1 MSKLIFQG
9 KLALQQRVLPAYRQ
23 PFFDRL
29 AGACEGGL
37 SVFTGEPRPEES
49 IQTAGDLAVAQW
61 EKGDNVHL
69 LRGSLYLCY
78 QRGLKRW
85 LQKINPDA
93 LIMEANPRYLSNR
106 RAVDWMHSNDRPVVG
121 WGLGAPAVKG
131 RSSGYRQGYRQRFLD
146 RFDALIAYSTKGA
159 DEYAELG
166 YPSERIFVAPNAV
179 VRPPSTPIKH
189 QPAKK
194 RPGRVLFVGRLQR
207 RKRVDLLLQACAR
220 LESTPEVII
229 VGDGPARE
237 EFEVIAREVY
247 PSAQFVGSKFGS
259 DLEQYFAYADLFCL
273 PGTGGLAV
281 QEAMAAALPVI
292 VAEGDGTQRDLVSGG
307 NGWLIQPGDLD
318 GLTAA
323 LHEALRHPRRLV
335 KMGENSFNMA
345 VEQFNIERMTEVFVS
360 VLHTVMEG

>member
-1 MSKLIFQG
+1 
-9 KLALQQRVLPAYRQ
+9 
-23 PFFDRL
+23 
-29 AGACEGGL
+29 
-37 SVFTGEPRPEES
+37 
-49 IQTAGDLAVAQW
+49 
-61 EKGDNVHL
+61 
-69 LRGSLYLCY
+69 
-78 QRGLKRW
+78 
-85 LQKINPDA
+85 
-93 LIMEANPRYLSNR
+93 
-106 RAVDWMHSNDRPVVG
+106 MHSNDRPVVG
-121 WGLGAPAVKG
+121 WGLGAPAVEG
-131 RSSGYRQGYRQRFLD
+131 RSAGYRQGYRQRFLD
-146 RFDALIAYSTKGA
+146 GFDALIAYSTKGA

-166 YPSERIFVAPNAV
+166 YRSERIFVAPNAV
-179 VRPPSTPIKH
+179 VPPPRTAIKH
-189 QPAKK
+189 EPAKK

-229 VGDGPARE
+229 VGEGPARD
-237 EFEVIAREVY
+237 EFEEIARQVY
-247 PSAQFVGSKFGS
+247 PSAQFVGPKFGS
-259 DLEQYFAYADLFCL
+259 DLEQYFAYADIFVL

-345 VEQFNIERMTEVFVS
+345 VEQFNIERMTEIFIS
-360 VLHTVMEG
+360 VLHSVMEG

>member
-9 KLALQQRVLPAYRQ
+9 KLALQQRVLPEYRR

-29 AGACEGGL
+29 AGACAGGL
-37 SVFTGEPRPEES
+37 SVYAGEPRPEES
-49 IQTAGDLAVAQW
+49 IRTASDLEVAHW
-61 EKGDNVHL
+61 EKGENTHL
-69 LRGSLYLCY
+69 FRGSLYLCY
-78 QRGLKRW
+78 QRGLMHW
-85 LQKINPDA
+85 LRKLVPDA
-93 LIMEANPRYLSNR
+93 LIMEANSRYLSNR
-106 RAVDWMHSNDRPVVG
+106 RAVDWMHSNGRPVVG
-121 WGLGAPAVKG
+121 WGLGAPMVDG
-131 RSSGYRQGYRQRFLD
+131 RSADYRQGYRKRFLD
-146 RFDALIAYSTKGA
+146 GFDALIAYSTKGA

-166 YPSERIFVAPNAV
+166 YRSERIFVAHNAV
-179 VRPPSTPIKH
+179 VPPPSTVIKH

-194 RPGRVLFVGRLQR
+194 RPGRLLFVGRLQR

-237 EFEVIAREVY
+237 EFEEIARQVY
-247 PSAQFVGSKFGS
+247 PSAQFVGPKFGS
-259 DLEQYFAYADLFCL
+259 DLKQYFAYADLFVL

-307 NGWLIQPGDLD
+307 NGWLVRPGDLD

-323 LHEALRHPRRLV
+323 LQEGLRHPRRLV
-335 KMGENSFNMA
+335 KMGEKSYIMA
-345 VEQFNIERMTEVFVS
+345 VEQFNIERMTDVFIS

>member
-1 MSKLIFQG
+1 MSDFIFKG

-23 PFFDRL
+23 PFFDHL
-29 AGACEGGL
+29 AGACEGGM
-37 SVFTGEPRPEES
+37 SVFSGEPRPEES
-49 IQTAGDLAVAQW
+49 IQIAAELKVARW
-61 EKGDNVHL
+61 EKGENVHL

-78 QRGLKRW
+78 QRDLIEW
-85 LQKINPDA
+85 LQKTNPDA
-93 LIMEANPRYLSNR
+93 LIMEANPRYLSSR
-106 RAVDWMHSNDRPVVG
+106 RALDWMHSNNRAVVG

-131 RSSGYRQGYRQRFLD
+131 KLAGYRRGLRKSFLN

-159 DEYAELG
+159 EEYAELG
-166 YPSERIFVAPNAV
+166 YRSDRIFVAPNAV
-179 VRPPSTPIKH
+179 VSSPGIAIKH
-189 QPAKK
+189 DPAKK
-194 RPGRVLFVGRLQR
+194 RTGRLLFVGRLQR
-207 RKRVDLLLQACAR
+207 RKRVDLLLQACAS
-220 LESTPEVII
+220 LQSKPEVII

-237 EFEVIAREVY
+237 EFEKIAADVY

-259 DLEQYFAYADLFCL
+259 DLQQYFAYADLFVL

-307 NGWLIQPGDLD
+307 NGWLVQPGDLD

-323 LHEALRHPRRLV
+323 LREALRHPRRLV
-335 KMGENSFNMA
+335 KMGEKSHLMV

-360 VLHTVMEG
+360 VLHKVMEG

>member
-1 MSKLIFQG
+1 MRDFVFKG

-29 AGACEGGL
+29 AGACEGGM
-37 SVFTGEPRPEES
+37 SVFSGEPRPEES
-49 IQTAGDLAVAQW
+49 IQTASDLAVAHW
-61 EKGDNVHL
+61 EKGENVHL
-69 LRGSLYLCY
+69 LRGAMYLCY
-78 QRGLKRW
+78 QRDLIEW
-85 LQKINPDA
+85 LQNFNQDA
-93 LIMEANPRYLSNR
+93 LIMEANPRYLSSR
-106 RAVDWMHSNDRPVVG
+106 RALDWMHSNDRPVVG
-121 WGLGAPAVKG
+121 WGLGAPAERG
-131 RSSGYRQGYRQRFLD
+131 ILSGYRRGLRKSFLD

-159 DEYAELG
+159 EEYAELG
-166 YPSERIFVAPNAV
+166 YRSDRIFVAHNAV
-179 VRPPSTPIKH
+179 VSPPRIAIKH
-189 QPAKK
+189 EPAKNRK
-194 RPGRVLFVGRLQR
+194 GRLLFVGRLQH

-220 LESTPEVII
+220 MQSKPEMII

-237 EFEVIAREVY
+237 EFEAIARDVY
-247 PSAQFVGSKFGS
+247 PSAQFVGPKFGP
-259 DLEQYFAYADLFCL
+259 DLQRYFAYADLFVL

-307 NGWLIQPGDLD
+307 NGWLVQPGDLD

-335 KMGENSFNMA
+335 KMGEKSHLMV

-360 VLHTVMEG
+360 VLHTVLEG

>member
-1 MSKLIFQG
+1 MSKSIFKG
-9 KLALQQRVLPAYRQ
+9 KLALQQRVLPAYRR

-37 SVFTGEPRPEES
+37 NVFTGEPRLEES
-49 IQTAGDLAVAQW
+49 IQTASDLAVAHWQ
-61 EKGDNVHL
+61 KGENLHL
-69 LRGSLYLCY
+69 FRGSLYLCY
-78 QRGLKRW
+78 QRGLIRW
-85 LQKINPDA
+85 LQRLNPDS

-121 WGLGAPAVKG
+121 WGLGAPAVEG
-131 RSSGYRQGYRQRFLD
+131 RSAGYRRGYRKRFLD
-146 RFDALIAYSTKGA
+146 GFDALIAYSTKGA
-159 DEYAELG
+159 EEYAELG
-166 YPSERIFVAPNAV
+166 YRSECIFVAPNAV
-179 VRPPSTPIKH
+179 VPPPSKEIKH

-194 RPGRVLFVGRLQR
+194 RPGRLLFVGRLQR

-220 LESTPEVII
+220 LQSKPEVII

-237 EFEVIAREVY
+237 EFEEIARGVY
-247 PSAQFVGSKFGS
+247 PSAQFVGPRFGS
-259 DLEQYFAYADLFCL
+259 DLQQYFAYADIFVL

-307 NGWLIQPGDLD
+307 NGWLVQSGDLD

-335 KMGENSFNMA
+335 KMGEKSYLMA

-360 VLHTVMEG
+360 VLHKVMEG